1 MRWSA
6 DAATHSIKT
15 SAAAQ
20 QEKRPFVVGAAKF
33 GEPMTVL
40 WTELPLLASGIKKRS
55 LWYLIRLECNVLT
68 KVELERGH

>member
-1 MRWSA
+1 
-6 DAATHSIKT
+6 
-15 SAAAQ
+15 
-20 QEKRPFVVGAAKF
+20 
-33 GEPMTVL
+33 VL